1 MNFSKNFHRNSRP
14 DLDAEIES
22 HLQMSA
28 ADRESRGT
36 SPQQASEAAHRELG
50 NIPLIQQTTRD
61 QRAVASALDDLVQD
75 LRYAFRTLRKNP
87 GFTLIAILTLAL
99 GIGANTAVF
108 SVIDSVI
115 LRPLP
120 FAHSDRLVW
129 FNGKFSLGDL
139 ADVSPPDF
147 LDYRASNQS
156 FDRLVSMNNHPS
168 PSNLSGDRSQQ
179 ILVSIV
185 TANFFETL
193 GITPLLGR
201 DFTRSDE
208 QFEIPQSVILG
219 HGIWVRAFGSDPSI
233 VGKTIR
239 LDGTSVTVVGVLPTD
254 IPLLPEAQ
262 IWQPTPMLNP
272 GMQHRRGHFFKTIGL
287 RKSNVT
293 QAQAVADM

>member
-1 MNFSKNFHRNSRP
+1 MNLFKNRRSNRP
-14 DLDAEIES
+14 DLDAELES

-28 ADRESRGT
+28 ADHQDHGASA
-36 SPQQASEAAHRELG
+36 QQASEAAHRELG

-61 QRAVASALDDLVQD
+61 QRPFVSTFDDLAQD

-87 GFTLIAILTLAL
+87 GFTVVAILTLAL

-129 FNGKFSLGDL
+129 LNGKFPLSDL

-147 LDYRASNQS
+147 LDYRAANQS
-156 FDRLVSMNNHPS
+156 FERLAAMNEDPS
-168 PSNLSGDRSQQ
+168 PSNLSGERSEQV
-179 ILVSIV
+179 LVSIV

-201 DFTRSDE
+201 DFTQADE
-208 QFEIPQSVILG
+208 QFQVPQSAILG

-239 LDGTSVTVVGVLPTD
+239 LGGDSVTGVGFLPVD
-254 IPLLPEAQ
+254 VPLLSEAQ

-272 GMQHRRGHFFKTIGL
+272 GMTRRRGHF
-287 RKSNVT
+287 
-293 QAQAVADM
+293 